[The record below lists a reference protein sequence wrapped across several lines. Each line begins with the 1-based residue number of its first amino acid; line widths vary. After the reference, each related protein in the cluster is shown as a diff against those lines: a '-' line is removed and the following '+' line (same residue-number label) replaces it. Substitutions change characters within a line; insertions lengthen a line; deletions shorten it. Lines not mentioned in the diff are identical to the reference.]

1 MSPAPTGLRSFLK
14 GPREP
19 GIGGCLINV
28 TGPDGITIFPT
39 LLYDV
44 HYSIDPIL
52 NVLER

>member
-1 MSPAPTGLRSFLK
+1 MLPAPTGLRSFLK
-14 GPREP
+14 IPRE
-19 GIGGCLINV
+19 L
-28 TGPDGITIFPT
+28 DIFT